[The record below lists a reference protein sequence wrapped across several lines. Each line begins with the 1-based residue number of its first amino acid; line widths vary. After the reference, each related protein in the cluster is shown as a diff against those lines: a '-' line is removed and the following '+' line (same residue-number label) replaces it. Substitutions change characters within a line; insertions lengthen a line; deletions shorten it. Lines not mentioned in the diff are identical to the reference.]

1 MSGMA
6 QRAGDGRGRGPLAA
20 LCLSILTLTACG
32 SRSKTGHA
40 PAAPRVEDMSW
51 GPIQLVLTADPPR
64 VELEQDILLTI
75 RTAAPAEV
83 EVTLPPL
90 NDRLEGFV
98 LSGAFDDEP
107 VTRDG
112 KTTRIRHLR
121 LTPVLARRYRL
132 APLAVEFKD
141 NATSP
146 PRADAFATRPMV
158 FESALPADAGGG
170 RVEPRLNP
178 VWIFPSF
185 RTVLLF
191 VLLAAALAGAAWLG
205 WKLLRRVRENIRVR
219 RMSPRERALHELA
232 RLLARDL
239 VRQNLVKEFYL
250 ELTMIVRR
258 YIERRHAI
266 RAPEQTTQEFLAAV
280 AKDARFAPAVV
291 PKLRAFLE
299 AADLVKFAADRP
311 AGEAIA
317 GATGTARDY
326 IETDAEEAA
335 RADGVSATAD
345 SEVR

>member
-1 MSGMA
+1 LLTA
-6 QRAGDGRGRGPLAA
+6 WHIALA
-20 LCLSILTLTACG
+20 SLTLTAMLCASCG
-32 SRSKTGHA
+32 RKPTGEVSL
-40 PAAPRVEDMSW
+40 PPRVEDMSW
-51 GPIQLVLTADPPR
+51 GPVHLVLTADPPR
-64 VELEQDILLTI
+64 VDLEKDVLLTI
-75 RTAAPAEV
+75 RTVAPAEV

-90 NDRLEGFV
+90 GDRLEGFAQ
-98 LSGAFDDEP
+98 SGSFDEEP
-107 VTRDG
+107 ATRDG
-112 KTTRIRHLR
+112 KTTRVRHVR
-121 LTPVLARRYRL
+121 LTPVLAARHRI
-132 APLAVEFKD
+132 APMAVEFND
-141 NATSP
+141 NAKSP
-146 PRADAFATRPMV
+146 PRADTFATRPMV

-311 AGEAIA
+311 AGETIA